1 MSVQLIHEETQ
12 ARTTEPTAA
21 AGRGRLRGVWHRIRR
36 SVQEMNYSAQ
46 ISFATA
52 WRCREDD
59 NWVSSC
65 W

>member
-1 MSVQLIHEETQ
+1 MSDLILIGYPDEN
-12 ARTTEPTAA
+12 R
-21 AGRGRLRGVWHRIRR
+21 
-36 SVQEMNYSAQ
+36 AQ